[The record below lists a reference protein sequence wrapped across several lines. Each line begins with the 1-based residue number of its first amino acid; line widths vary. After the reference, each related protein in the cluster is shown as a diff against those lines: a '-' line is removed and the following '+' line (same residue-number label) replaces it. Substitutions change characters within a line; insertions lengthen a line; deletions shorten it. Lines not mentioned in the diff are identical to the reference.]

1 MSINIVC
8 ILHFGNPEITIQ
20 AVKSVVLQ
28 KFCTFKLLVVD
39 NDPQNRLKQ
48 ENLLNIDKNIEL
60 IVSEENFGYAAGNNI
75 AIKKAK
81 EMDSKYFL
89 ILNNDAE
96 MKGETLIS
104 ELFNVM
110 DKNENLAIL
119 APKTLNEPKD
129 SGYYLTLLKILGFN
143 INSKKGNKIT
153 YLATVS
159 GAAILLR
166 MSMVLK
172 VGEFNE
178 SYFLYCEEDEYC
190 LRMIMA
196 GYDVGAIKVSENAVL
211 HLNKE
216 ERNENVSQ
224 IIELIARNR
233 FIQLSFLGI
242 KVKLLILPL
251 LIASEFYSCFK
262 LKGKFKLEKMRG
274 WVKGFTIYIK
284 TFYKRRDPNFQREL
298 CKQGKEIMM
307 GRRFSN

>member
-8 ILHFGNPEITIQ
+8 VLHYGNPDITIQ
-20 AVKSVVLQ
+20 AIKSVVLQ

-81 EMDSKYFL
+81 EMGSKYFL
-89 ILNNDAE
+89 IFNNDAE

-104 ELFNVM
+104 ESFNFM
-110 DKNENLAIL
+110 DGNENLAIL

-129 SGYYLTLLKILGFN
+129 SGYYLMLLKVCGFK
-143 INSKKGNKIT
+143 INSKKGSNIT
-153 YLATVS
+153 YHATVS
-159 GAAILLR
+159 GAAIILR
-166 MSMVLK
+166 MSAVLK

-178 SYFLYCEEDEYC
+178 AYFLYCEEDEYC

-196 GYDVGAIKVSENAVL
+196 GYDVGAINISENVVL

-216 ERNENVSQ
+216 ERNENVSWV
-224 IIELIARNR
+224 IELVARNR
-233 FIQLSFLGI
+233 FVQLCFLGI

-251 LIASEFYSCFK
+251 LMASEFYSCFR
-262 LKGKFKLEKMRG
+262 LEGKFKFEKMRG
-274 WVKGFTIYIK
+274 WVKGFIIYMN
-284 TFYKRRDPNFQREL
+284 TFYKKRDPNFQREL

-307 GRRFSN
+307 GRYF